1 MEINFRDELS
11 HDNVNNVFNCTSDL
25 IFMICRF
32 SPRDG
37 GTLKPHTYKHIHK
50 KSPLSTK
57 SAG

>member
-1 MEINFRDELS
+1 MKINFRDELS

-37 GTLKPHTYKHIHK
+37 GTYT
-50 KSPLSTK
+50 STK
-57 SAG
+57 RVPFPQSQLDKIMC